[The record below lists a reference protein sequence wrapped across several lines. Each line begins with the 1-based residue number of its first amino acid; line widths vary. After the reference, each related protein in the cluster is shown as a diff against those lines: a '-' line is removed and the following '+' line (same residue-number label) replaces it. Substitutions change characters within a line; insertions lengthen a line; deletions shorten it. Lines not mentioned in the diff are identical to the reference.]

1 MPPILSF
8 IASFLLVLAVG
19 ALPAS
24 ATAAEPTN
32 PAAAAWYRS
41 GANVVSQHESE
52 PIDRHQA
59 RNVILFVGDGMGIST
74 VTAARILAGQRAGG
88 SGEDHQLAFETLPFL
103 ALSKTYSATQQTPD
117 SASTATAMVAGIKT
131 RDGAISVDETVSRD
145 EKDAAVIARHAVTT
159 ILEQAEAHGLST
171 GIVTTTRV
179 THATP
184 AVNYA
189 HTANRDWESDA
200 NLPAGA
206 SVTDIASQLVTAQLR
221 YGIEV
226 VLGGGRM
233 QFMPATAT
241 DPEYPTRHGSREDG
255 RSLTDE
261 WVTARPDSA
270 YVWNRE
276 QFAAID
282 PGSTRYLLGLF
293 EPSHM
298 QYDADRRTADEPSL
312 AEMTAKAIGI
322 LRNNRKGF
330 YLMVEGG
337 RIDHAHHAG
346 NAYRALTDTLA
357 LADAVR
363 TAQELTDPRDTL
375 IIVTA
380 DHSHVFTMA
389 GYPKRGNPILGPVI
403 EPGQTE
409 PALARDGRPY
419 TTLGYV
425 NGPGYAVL
433 PASDEPEV
441 RRPINAGRHLEAD
454 DDTDS
459 PGFYQEALVPLGSE
473 THGGEDVAIYA
484 GGPQAYLFRGTM
496 EQHTIYHVM
505 RRALGF

>member
-1 MPPILSF
+1 MPPILRF
-8 IASFLLVLAVG
+8 LASLLLVAAVG
-19 ALPAS
+19 SSPVL
-24 ATAAEPTN
+24 AAEPEQ

-41 GANVVSQHESE
+41 GAEVVARHASE
-52 PIDRHQA
+52 RIDRRRA
-59 RNVILFVGDGMGIST
+59 RNVILFIGDGMGIST
-74 VTAARILAGQRAGG
+74 VTAARILEGQRAGG
-88 SGEDHQLAFETLPFL
+88 NGEDHQLAFETLPFL
-103 ALSKTYSATQQTPD
+103 ALSKTYSVTQQVPD
-117 SASTATAMVAGIKT
+117 SAPTATAMVAGIKT
-131 RDGAISVDETVSRD
+131 RDGALAVDETVNRD
-145 EKDAAVIARHAVTT
+145 ERDASVIARHAVPT
-159 ILEQAEAHGLST
+159 ILEQAEARGLST
-171 GIVTTTRV
+171 GIVTTARV

-200 NLPAGA
+200 SLPAGA
-206 SVTDIASQLVTAQLR
+206 SIMDIASQLVAAQRR

-233 QFMPATAT
+233 PFMPATAA
-241 DPEYPTRHGSREDG
+241 DPEYPTQHGSRRDG
-255 RSLTDE
+255 RPLIDE
-261 WVTARPDSA
+261 WVAARPDSA

-276 QFAAID
+276 QFAAVD
-282 PGSTRYLLGLF
+282 PGSTRHLLGLF

-298 QYDADRRTADEPSL
+298 QYEADRRAADEPSL

-322 LRNNRKGF
+322 LRRNRKGF

-363 TAQELTDPRDTL
+363 TARELTNPRDTL

-380 DHSHVFTMA
+380 DHSHVFTMG
-389 GYPKRGNPILGPVI
+389 GYSRRGNPILGLVV
-403 EPGQTE
+403 EPGKAR
-409 PALARDGRPY
+409 PDLARDGKPY
-419 TTLGYV
+419 TTLGYL
-425 NGPGYAVL
+425 NGPGHADL
-433 PASDEPEV
+433 PAASDPEV
-441 RRPINAGRHLEAD
+441 LRPINAGRHIEAD

-459 PGFYQEALVPLGSE
+459 RGYYQEALVPLESE

-484 GGPQAYLFRGTM
+484 GGPQAHLFRGTM
-496 EQHTIYHVM
+496 EQHAIYHVM

>member
-1 MPPILSF
+1 MSRILRF
-8 IASFLLVLAVG
+8 LASFLVVPGVGSSPVL
-19 ALPAS
+19 
-24 ATAAEPTN
+24 AAEPEE

-41 GANVVSQHESE
+41 GADVVARHASE
-52 PIDRHQA
+52 RVDRHRA
-59 RNVILFVGDGMGIST
+59 RNVILFVGDGMGVST

-103 ALSKTYSATQQTPD
+103 ALSKTYSTTQQTSD
-117 SASTATAMVAGIKT
+117 SAPTATAMVAGIKT
-131 RDGAISVDETVSRD
+131 RDGAISVDETVNRN
-145 EKDAAVIARHAVTT
+145 ERDAAVIARHAVTT

-189 HTANRDWESDA
+189 HTANREWESDA
-200 NLPAGA
+200 DLPAGA
-206 SVTDIASQLVTAQLR
+206 SVTDIAAQLVAAQR
-221 YGIEV
+221 KYGIEV

-241 DPEYPTRHGSREDG
+241 DPEYASHQGSRRDG
-255 RSLTDE
+255 RSLIDE
-261 WVTARPDSA
+261 WLAAQPASS

-276 QFAAID
+276 QLAAID
-282 PGSTRYLLGLF
+282 PQHTQHLLGLF

-298 QYDADRRTADEPSL
+298 QYEADRRASDEPSL

-346 NAYRALTDTLA
+346 NAHRALTDTLA

-363 TAQELTDPRDTL
+363 TAQELTNARDTL

-380 DHSHVFTMA
+380 DHSHVFTMG
-389 GYPKRGNPILGPVI
+389 GYTRRGNPILGLVI
-403 EPGQTE
+403 EPGRTR
-409 PALARDGRPY
+409 PDLARDGRPY
-419 TTLGYV
+419 TTLGYM
-425 NGPGYAVL
+425 NGSGHADL
-433 PASDEPEV
+433 PADSDPEV
-441 RRPINAGRHLEAD
+441 RRPINAGRHIAAD

-459 PGFYQEALVPLGSE
+459 PGFYQEALVPLESE

-484 GGPQAYLFRGTM
+484 GGPQAHLFRGTM